1 MSNQASEIQKKFKVT
16 DEKMHQLE
24 KDLKILEEFLT
35 KYPSII
41 ENLQEIEDYYFSEE
55 YRKDLAE
62 LEKEKSDHYWSAS
75 EDGIW
80 NLGIEFRSLRIQI
93 LKQLMDHLYKDTL
106 KIEL

>member
-1 MSNQASEIQKKFKVT
+1 MSNQVSEIQRKFKVT
-16 DEKMHQLE
+16 DDKMHQLE

-55 YRKDLAE
+55 YRKDLTE
-62 LEKEKSDHYWSAS
+62 LEKEKSDHYWAAS
-75 EDGIW
+75 EDSIW
-80 NLGIEFRSLRIQI
+80 NLGIEFRSLRIRI
-93 LKQLMDHLYKDTL
+93 LKQLMDHLYDDTL